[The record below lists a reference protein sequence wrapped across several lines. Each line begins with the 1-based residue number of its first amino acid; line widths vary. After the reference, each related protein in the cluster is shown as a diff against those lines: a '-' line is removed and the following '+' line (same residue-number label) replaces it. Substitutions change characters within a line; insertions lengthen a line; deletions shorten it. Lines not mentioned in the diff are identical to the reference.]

1 MNSYIEELF
10 TLGLSGGGDA
20 AIDISNDP
28 PLRRKPGRPR
38 VVEIESRPYTTAE
51 QVAEGLR
58 ELIKKSARS
67 FLAIGQELVRRKH
80 DVGHG
85 EFSRL
90 FKDHPAAILN
100 PLPMSLRQ
108 AQRHMQ
114 VANDQRITRHFHCL
128 PCDLDILGT
137 LSKLSNSDFEQGILS
152 GGIHDSLTRAQA
164 RQLVEG
170 KRPCATKFATKAVP
184 EPVTDDTVASVQD
197 DARTQRLLGYSDP
210 VVTKKIRLAVWR
222 MLEEF
227 TLPNERVAA
236 LTALDAIRPTLR

>member
-1 MNSYIEELF
+1 MASYIDELF
-10 TLGLSGGGDA
+10 TLGLSGGGSA

-28 PLRRKPGRPR
+28 PVRRKPGRPR
-38 VVEIESRPYTTAE
+38 VEEIESRPYTTAE

-58 ELIKKSARS
+58 EVLKKSARS
-67 FLAIGQELVRRKH
+67 FLAIGQELIRRKQE
-80 DVGHG
+80 VGHG

-90 FKDHPAAILN
+90 FKDHPKAILN

-114 VANDQRITRHFHCL
+114 VANDQRITRHFNSL
-128 PCDLDILGT
+128 PSDLETLGLLT
-137 LSKLSNSDFEQGILS
+137 KLSNTEFEAGILS
-152 GGIHDSLTRAQA
+152 GRIHDSLTRAQA

-170 KRPCATKFATKAVP
+170 KPPGPTTSATKPVP
-184 EPVTDDTVASVQD
+184 VADDAVASVQD
-197 DARTQRLLGYSDP
+197 DASTQRLLGFHDL
-210 VVTKKIRLAVWR
+210 VVAKKIRLAVWR

-227 TLPNERVAA
+227 TVPNERVAA